1 VKLLN
6 PFLLL
11 TPLYHP
17 ALYSFHLLTA
27 HLTPLKLPQVPSSEH
42 TFFPSRATI
51 SLFEATTPILPHLST
66 NGTCTDGYM
75 HLNRTLA
82 VMLKNRILNY
92 AHEMSTSPLDETSDT
107 ATQ

>member
-1 VKLLN
+1 
-6 PFLLL
+6 
-11 TPLYHP
+11 
-17 ALYSFHLLTA
+17 
-27 HLTPLKLPQVPSSEH
+27 
-42 TFFPSRATI
+42 
-51 SLFEATTPILPHLST
+51 
-66 NGTCTDGYM
+66 M